1 MKKIGI
7 ISLIVIIIDRILKV
21 LVTNNF
27 VLNVRNKI
35 IDGFFYITN
44 CHNEGA
50 AFSLFSGNVLFL
62 IFITLI
68 VLFLIYRTIN
78 KENVNKIG
86 ILAYGLLL
94 GGILGNLYDRIFYG
108 YVIDYLDFVI
118 FKFNFAIFNLA
129 DAAIVIGAIL
139 LIVFEGSD
147 NDGRKNKDK
156 SRKLRKEYGKAY
168 H

>member
-68 VLFLIYRTIN
+68 VLLLIYRTIN

-86 ILAYGLLL
+86 VLAYGLLL

-147 NDGRKNKDK
+147 NDGRKNKDR
-156 SRKLRKEYGKAY
+156 SRKLRKE
-168 H
+168 

>member
-7 ISLIVIIIDRILKV
+7 IGLIVIIIDRFLKV
-21 LVTNNF
+21 VVTNNF

-35 IDGFFYITN
+35 IDDFFYITN

-78 KENVNKIG
+78 KENVNRIG
-86 ILAYGLLL
+86 VLAYGLLL

-108 YVIDYLDFVI
+108 YVIDYLDFII
-118 FKFNFAIFNLA
+118 FKFDFAIFNLA
-129 DAAIVIGAIL
+129 DAAIVVGAIL
-139 LIVFEGSD
+139 LILFEGSD
-147 NDGRKNKDK
+147 NSERKNNDK
-156 SRKLRKEYGKAY
+156 SRKLRKE
-168 H
+168 

>member
-35 IDGFFYITN
+35 IEGFFYITN

-139 LIVFEGSD
+139 LILFEGSD
-147 NDGRKNKDK
+147 NNGRKNKDR
-156 SRKLRKEYGKAY
+156 SRKLRKE
-168 H
+168 

>member
-50 AFSLFSGNVLFL
+50 AFSLFSCNVLFL

-86 ILAYGLLL
+86 VLAYGLLL

-147 NDGRKNKDK
+147 NDGRKNKDR
-156 SRKLRKEYGKAY
+156 SRKLRKE
-168 H
+168 

>member
-27 VLNVRNKI
+27 VLDARNKI

-68 VLFLIYRTIN
+68 VLFLIFRTIN

-147 NDGRKNKDK
+147 NDGRKNKDR
-156 SRKLRKEYGKAY
+156 SRKLRKE
-168 H
+168 

>member
-1 MKKIGI
+1 MKKIEI

-147 NDGRKNKDK
+147 NDGRKNKDR
-156 SRKLRKEYGKAY
+156 SRKLRKE
-168 H
+168 

>member
-129 DAAIVIGAIL
+129 DAAIVIGEIL

-147 NDGRKNKDK
+147 NDGRKNKDR
-156 SRKLRKEYGKAY
+156 SRKLRKE
-168 H
+168 

>member
-86 ILAYGLLL
+86 VLAYGLLL

-147 NDGRKNKDK
+147 NDGRKNKDR
-156 SRKLRKEYGKAY
+156 SRKLRKEWKNR
-168 H
+168 

>member
-108 YVIDYLDFVI
+108 YVIDYLDFRI
-118 FKFNFAIFNLA
+118 FNFNFAIFNLA
-129 DAAIVIGAIL
+129 DTAIVIGAIL

-147 NDGRKNKDK
+147 NDGRKNKDR
-156 SRKLRKEYGKAY
+156 SRKLRKE
-168 H
+168 

>member
-68 VLFLIYRTIN
+68 VLFLIFRTIN

-108 YVIDYLDFVI
+108 YVIDYLDFRI
-118 FKFNFAIFNLA
+118 FNFNFAIFNLA

-147 NDGRKNKDK
+147 NDGRKNKDR
-156 SRKLRKEYGKAY
+156 SRKLRKE
-168 H
+168 

>member
-27 VLNVRNKI
+27 VLNVKNKI

-147 NDGRKNKDK
+147 NDGRKNKDR
-156 SRKLRKEYGKAY
+156 SRKLRKE
-168 H
+168 

>member
-21 LVTNNF
+21 LVTNNYA
-27 VLNVRNKI
+27 LNVRNKI

-86 ILAYGLLL
+86 VLAYGLLL

-156 SRKLRKEYGKAY
+156 SRKLRKE
-168 H
+168 

>member
-68 VLFLIYRTIN
+68 VLFLIFRTIN

-147 NDGRKNKDK
+147 NDGRKNKDR
-156 SRKLRKEYGKAY
+156 SRKLRKE
-168 H
+168 

>member
-86 ILAYGLLL
+86 VLAYGLLL

-147 NDGRKNKDK
+147 NDERKNKDR
-156 SRKLRKEYGKAY
+156 SRKLRKE
-168 H
+168 

>member
-94 GGILGNLYDRIFYG
+94 GGILGHLYDRIFYG
-108 YVIDYLDFVI
+108 YVIDYLDFLI

-147 NDGRKNKDK
+147 NDGRKNKDR
-156 SRKLRKEYGKAY
+156 SRKLRKE
-168 H
+168 

>member
-108 YVIDYLDFVI
+108 YVIDYLDFRI
-118 FKFNFAIFNLA
+118 FNFNFAIFNLA

-139 LIVFEGSD
+139 LILFEGSD
-147 NDGRKNKDK
+147 NNGRKNKDR
-156 SRKLRKEYGKAY
+156 SRKLRKE
-168 H
+168 

>member
-27 VLNVRNKI
+27 VLDARNKI

-86 ILAYGLLL
+86 VLAYGLLL

-108 YVIDYLDFVI
+108 YVIDYLHFVI

-147 NDGRKNKDK
+147 NDGRKNKDR
-156 SRKLRKEYGKAY
+156 SRKLRKE
-168 H
+168 

>member
-86 ILAYGLLL
+86 VLAYGLLL

-156 SRKLRKEYGKAY
+156 SRKLRKE
-168 H
+168 

>member
-129 DAAIVIGAIL
+129 DAVIVIGAIL

-147 NDGRKNKDK
+147 NDGRKNKDR
-156 SRKLRKEYGKAY
+156 SRKLRKE
-168 H
+168 

>member
-27 VLNVRNKI
+27 AFNVRNKI

-147 NDGRKNKDK
+147 NDGRKNKDR
-156 SRKLRKEYGKAY
+156 SRKLRKE
-168 H
+168 